1 MCLSVTTFSARVLIS
16 AVQTWYERNQRDT
29 LKVFNS
35 WILLK
40 VLCSKVMALFTF
52 SIGAAICDILPVS
65 SLYSH
70 DDTDMM
76 TFVIMVMLTTVV
88 RSAVT
93 EEDWLS
99 FCNTLKR
106 TLERLTLL

>member
-1 MCLSVTTFSARVLIS
+1 MYLHNL
-16 AVQTWYERNQRDT
+16 TWQP
-29 LKVFNS
+29 LP
-35 WILLK
+35 
-40 VLCSKVMALFTF
+40 CSLFTF

-76 TFVIMVMLTTVV
+76 TFVIMFMLTTVV

-106 TLERLTLL
+106 TLERPADAPIGRAHACVRST